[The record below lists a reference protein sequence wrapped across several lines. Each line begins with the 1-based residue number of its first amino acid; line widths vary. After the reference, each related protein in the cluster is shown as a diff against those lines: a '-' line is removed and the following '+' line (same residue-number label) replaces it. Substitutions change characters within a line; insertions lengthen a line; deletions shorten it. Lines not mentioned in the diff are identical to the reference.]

1 MNNEEVE
8 KYLRLGYESLNERCN
23 KLENYENYQEYFIK
37 YLNSY
42 IKLLSNDSDYVE
54 EGQKD
59 ILEEI
64 LSKYYEI
71 IEK

>member
-23 KLENYENYQEYFIK
+23 INISENKQKYFIE

-42 IKLLSNDSDYVE
+42 IKLLSDDPDYVE

-64 LSKYYEI
+64 LSEYEEI
-71 IEK
+71 IYK

>member
-42 IKLLSNDSDYVE
+42 IKLLSDDPDYIE

-64 LSKYYEI
+64 LLKYEDI

>member
-8 KYLRLGYESLNERCN
+8 KYLRLGYESLNERYN
-23 KLENYENYQEYFIK
+23 KIENYENYQEYFIK

-42 IKLLSNDSDYVE
+42 IKLLSDDPDLVE

-59 ILEEI
+59 ILEEV
-64 LSKYYEI
+64 LLKYKDI
-71 IEK
+71 IKK